1 MNLCNV
7 SRPSSSGNVARRIR
21 KTAGGSDLQTAI
33 FAVLS
38 SFPTSVRCRSAVHI
52 PVRLIDSDEE
62 AGNGCKLKAISWD
75 FPTVPRV
82 EANCDCRRASPLINL
97 FFRLSRYLTFIVS
110 QFFFPSANHCAG
122 SSRVPVTHKADPRVE
137 KWWGKRKTSRQV
149 PRLKRELLFPL
160 HDFMTWMGEWK
171 CYKNCIHI
179 AGWCEGAPRH
189 FLQCFPSPSTLR
201 CD

>member
-1 MNLCNV
+1 MLFPPHPSSRITFAWNIFLLRNSWTAYVVNLCNV

-97 FFRLSRYLTFIVS
+97 FFRLSLFALSDFYCFTI
-110 QFFFPSANHCAG
+110 FFSFC
-122 SSRVPVTHKADPRVE
+122 
-137 KWWGKRKTSRQV
+137 
-149 PRLKRELLFPL
+149 
-160 HDFMTWMGEWK
+160 
-171 CYKNCIHI
+171 
-179 AGWCEGAPRH
+179 
-189 FLQCFPSPSTLR
+189 
-201 CD
+201 